1 MLLALFVGMGS
12 MLGWAQESNKMSVTT
27 QMFLNELNGNLSLE
41 RDTKAERQ
49 LSLIPVDESWQ
60 HRRGKN
66 DGRLYAAP
74 DTINGKAYIAAY
86 LRLSDSSSVSE
97 VEALGVIIQ
106 EEFANGLYTSLIPV
120 DKINDVAGI
129 SNVKRINVSPLKKSF
144 TKTAREKTNVDDIL
158 TLSTDAISAGLN
170 QKYDGTGVVLGV
182 IDTGIDFNHIAFK
195 DASGNSRIKQAYV
208 YNGSTAT
215 TYTGSTITS
224 TLTDDNTADH
234 GTHTS
239 TTAGGSSVKVSGT
252 TVTVTDDHANAT
264 YGGMAPGA
272 DLYLAGI
279 KDLSSTYLDNAV
291 KNMCTYAD
299 NQGMPLVVSNS
310 WGSQIGPHDGTGDE
324 ADVYN
329 SLFGD
334 SHPNRVALFAASND
348 GGKSKDNEGGGY
360 HLTGSASSSSPLRSI
375 LRSASYT
382 NTDAGYYYYGIIA
395 NAWCRS
401 TSVSSMTCKIYVL
414 DSSTGAVKTT
424 VTVSPST
431 NGSTVSGLSTYYSGT
446 LYAYK
451 DYVSSDKTQVL
462 LYTSGLTSRSTSTT
476 TKNGETYYQ
485 SKYTLAVEFAPSS
498 GTAVIDVWGGSYGY
512 FTNHLSTSGYTWT
525 AGTDDGCYS
534 DEATIS
540 NAISIGAYVSA
551 NTWSDYN
558 GTSHSMADE
567 YTMGDIA
574 YFSSW
579 GTASNNPAGAMIP
592 WISAPGARLA
602 AGVNHNHTTSVDSY
616 SYYGSSYNS
625 DLVVNSTTNPYAM
638 MEGTSMATPTAAGIV
653 ALWLQASLDANAQ
666 HKNLTV
672 NDVKT
677 IMQETAIT
685 DSYTTTGTNKDHFG
699 NGKIDALAGI
709 RYILGATSDPN
720 ISVDQNEVAF
730 ENCYATMQYTKT
742 VTVSGTN
749 LTDNITITKSGDSA
763 FSIDQTSVTQTDGVA
778 NATITVTYSPTA
790 AGSHTGTLT
799 LTSTDAET
807 VTISLS
813 GTAQAATPTLVANKS
828 SLSFE
833 AIKGTTADAQTV
845 NVSGIFLTGD
855 VTVAVSGTGFAV
867 SETTLS
873 NSDVLSANGKDITVT
888 FTAPSRTGDYTGT
901 LTLTSA
907 GAEAVTIALSGT
919 SKPRETSMTVYQL
932 TSTLTPGGEYLV
944 VSRNNAGAGYALGHN
959 GTTVATDA
967 VTVIAADDISSVA
980 YINADDVDA
989 TSVWTV
995 ASGYTFK
1002 NGSYYIGI
1010 SGTMSRSLAIST
1022 SSTNWTWDS
1031 SNYLYYKGTMRSYYL
1046 RYSNGF
1052 SLNTSSANIYLYK
1065 KETITVSEDDIPT
1078 IDANPTSLAFEETEV
1093 GTTSTKTFT
1102 VTGSDLVGN
1111 ITVTKSGSEYFTL
1124 DKTSIAEDGGSA
1136 SATVTVTYAP
1146 AAIGAH
1152 TATVTL
1158 SSEDAQAV
1166 TVSISGSGIVI
1177 EPTLLASPTNVE
1189 ITTAKGSSASS
1200 AFTVTGAYLSGNVT
1214 VALSDESGFFS
1225 IDQTSFTAS
1234 QVEGDGQSVTVTFA
1248 PTAKGVYSAT
1258 VTLSNSAVEDVVVT
1272 LTGTSTVTTKLGDVD
1287 IDGDVDYDDA
1297 WAIAQILTG
1306 KDPDETLYDHV
1317 AADVNKDGR
1326 LSVADITTLING
1338 LKNPTQDPDYPEDD
1352 GDGHDLI
1359 IPGGGND
1366 EPSEGDVKE
1375 ERDF

>member
-1 MLLALFVGMGS
+1 MKSKITLRSFLILLISVLLGLPSMGY
-12 MLGWAQESNKMSVTT
+12 AQPKGGKMSASTRLV
-27 QMFLNELNGNLSLE
+27 LADREGKISLDNA
-41 RDTKAERQ
+41 RKQLRAMKAEKRQ
-49 LSLIPVDESWQ
+49 KAGTATPHAEEREDNESELPIAAPFMRNGEKYVQSWIRLEDNNTSNLEAQGVKITARFDKLVIADIPVNVLEQ
-60 HRRGKN
+60 V
-66 DGRLYAAP
+66 AA
-74 DTINGKAYIAAY
+74 
-86 LRLSDSSSVSE
+86 V
-97 VEALGVIIQ
+97 
-106 EEFANGLYTSLIPV
+106 
-120 DKINDVAGI
+120 
-129 SNVKRINVSPLKKSF
+129 SNVRKVEMARMLSKKTYVS
-144 TKTAREKTNVDDIL
+144 RQMTNVDDVLNL
-158 TLSTDAISAGLN
+158 TSDATSAGLS
-170 QKYDGTGVVLGV
+170 QAYDGTGVVLGV
-182 IDTGIDFNHIAFK
+182 IDTGIDFGHTML
-195 DASGNSRIKQAYV
+195 SGSRLKKKYV
-208 YNGSTAT
+208 YNETDEAMQEYTGT
-215 TYTGSTITS
+215 TYYTS
-224 TLTDDNTADH
+224 DETH

-239 TTAGGSSVKVSGT
+239 TIAGGSDYTATAYVYT
-252 TVTVTDDHANAT
+252 TSTSYTTISNAKF
-264 YGGMAPGA
+264 GGMAPGT
-272 DLYLAGI
+272 DLVLCDLGDYLSDANIAWSMQKIAEYAESVGKPYVI
-279 KDLSSTYLDNAV
+279 SLSL
-291 KNMCTYAD
+291 
-299 NQGMPLVVSNS
+299 
-310 WGSQIGPHDGTGDE
+310 GSHYGPHDGTGDMAE
-324 ADVYN
+324 VTAQLTGPGKIVVYASGNEGEDGIYLGKNASASNPSQTVLTSETRSSYSVDYGMMISYARTPNTELAVRYHVVNTSTNAVLWSSNEITTDDYFVDDDGNIELYGAEISVNDTGSDGTTKLSNYFTAYN
-329 SLFGD
+329 SNSD
-334 SHPNRVALFAASND
+334 SYGYLCGYMDKDSYNNKWYVQTVLYYLKAVNSNYKIAISVYPKSGTSYVDSWPVSYIDFTASSATYNNVAFTAGSNESSASEESHYPSVISV
-348 GGKSKDNEGGGY
+348 GSYVSSKYWRAGTTTGSNQSWTSNGTYKQISMFSSYQSEGSGPTGLKQPWITAPGEVIIAGY
-360 HLTGSASSSSPLRSI
+360 NSGYSASSN
-375 LRSASYT
+375 SY
-382 NTDAGYYYYGIIA
+382 
-395 NAWCRS
+395 
-401 TSVSSMTCKIYVL
+401 
-414 DSSTGAVKTT
+414 
-424 VTVSPST
+424 
-431 NGSTVSGLSTYYSGT
+431 
-446 LYAYK
+446 YAY
-451 DYVSSDKTQVL
+451 
-462 LYTSGLTSRSTSTT
+462 
-476 TKNGETYYQ
+476 
-485 SKYTLAVEFAPSS
+485 
-498 GTAVIDVWGGSYGY
+498 
-512 FTNHLSTSGYTWT
+512 
-525 AGTDDGCYS
+525 
-534 DEATIS
+534 
-540 NAISIGAYVSA
+540 
-551 NTWSDYN
+551 
-558 GTSHSMADE
+558 GTSKKL
-567 YTMGDIA
+567 
-574 YFSSW
+574 
-579 GTASNNPAGAMIP
+579 GAM
-592 WISAPGARLA
+592 S
-602 AGVNHNHTTSVDSY
+602 
-616 SYYGSSYNS
+616 
-625 DLVVNSTTNPYAM
+625 
-638 MEGTSMATPTAAGIV
+638 GTSMATPCVSGIV
-653 ALWLQASLDANAQ
+653 ALWLQANP
-666 HKNLTV
+666 NLTPAQI
-672 NDVKT
+672 KT
-677 IMQETAIT
+677 VMQETAIT
-685 DSYTTTGTNKDHFG
+685 DTYTNGTYASHFG
-699 NGKIDALAGI
+699 QGKIDALAGLA
-709 RYILGATSDPN
+709 YILSNYAGPLISSSTSAVNFTD
-720 ISVDQNEVAF
+720 
-730 ENCYATMQYTKT
+730 CYATQTYTQT
-742 VTVSGTN
+742 ISVTGSS

-833 AIKGTTADAQTV
+833 ATKGTTADAQTV
-845 NVSGIFLTGD
+845 NVSGVFLTGN

-907 GAEAVTIALSGT
+907 GAETVTIALTGT
-919 SKPRETSMTVYQL
+919 SKPKLVDYTVYQL
-932 TSTLTPGGEYLV
+932 TSTLTAGGEYLI
-944 VSRNNAGAGYALGHN
+944 VSRNSAGAGYALGHS
-959 GTTVATDA
+959 GTTVASDA
-967 VTVIAADDISSVA
+967 VTVNAADDISSVA

-1002 NGSYYIGI
+1002 NGTYYIRYNRGL
-1010 SGTMSRSLAIST
+1010 TIST
-1022 SSTNWTWDS
+1022 TSTSWTWTTA
-1031 SNYLYYKGTMRSYYL
+1031 SNRLSYRSGMSTYYI

-1052 SLNTSSANIYLYK
+1052 SASTTQSSVYLYK
-1065 KETITVSEDDIPT
+1065 KTTVQIEEDDTPMLS
-1078 IDANPTSLAFEETEV
+1078 ASQTSLAFEETEV
-1093 GTTSTKTFT
+1093 GTTATKTFT

-1111 ITVTKSGSEYFTL
+1111 IAVTKSGSEYFTL

-1158 SSEDAQAV
+1158 TSEDAQDV